1 MFKRQNSIC
10 PRPELKWSVSAQVG
24 GGIMHGE
31 TRDISLQGAF
41 IRCRNP
47 LNLNEVFD
55 MVVDVPEKS
64 LNVRAEVV
72 WSNIHGPDDK
82 ITPRGMGVRFVQI
95 SQEDRKI
102 IAQKLDYYEVGQEAC
117 DYLDTL
123 EFELKQKLVDQPT
136 MG

>member
-31 TRDISLQGAF
+31 TRDVSLQGAF

-82 ITPRGMGVRFVQI
+82 ITPRGMGVRFVEI
-95 SQEDRKI
+95 SKEDRRI
-102 IAQKLDYYEVGQEAC
+102 IAQKLDHYAVGQEAC

-123 EFELKQKLVDQPT
+123 EFELKQVLP
-136 MG
+136 

>member
-10 PRPELKWSVSAQVG
+10 PRPKLKWPVSAQVG

-31 TRDISLQGAF
+31 TIH
-41 IRCRNP
+41 CRNP

-82 ITPRGMGVRFVQI
+82 ITPRGMGVRFVKI
-95 SQEDRKI
+95 SKEDRRI
-102 IAQKLDYYEVGQEAC
+102 IARKLDHYEVGQEAC
-117 DYLDTL
+117 DYMDTL
-123 EFELKQKLVDQPT
+123 EFELKQV
-136 MG
+136 

>member
-1 MFKRQNSIC
+1 MFKRQNNIC

-31 TRDISLQGAF
+31 TKDISLQGAF

-82 ITPRGMGVRFVQI
+82 ITPRGMGVRFVKI
-95 SQEDRKI
+95 SNEDRRI
-102 IAQKLDYYEVGQEAC
+102 IAQKLDHYAVGQEAC

-123 EFELKQKLVDQPT
+123 EFELKQL
-136 MG
+136 

>member
-10 PRPELKWSVSAQVG
+10 PRPELKWSVSAQIG

-31 TRDISLQGAF
+31 TRDVSLQGAF

-82 ITPRGMGVRFVQI
+82 ITPRGMGVRFVKI
-95 SQEDRKI
+95 SKEDRRI
-102 IAQKLDYYEVGQEAC
+102 IAQKLVHYEVGQEAC

-123 EFELKQKLVDQPT
+123 EFELKQL
-136 MG
+136 

>member
-41 IRCRNP
+41 IHCRNP

-82 ITPRGMGVRFVQI
+82 ITPRGMGVRFVKI
-95 SQEDRKI
+95 SKEDRSS
-102 IAQKLDYYEVGQEAC
+102 KLSQPAC
-117 DYLDTL
+117 HRPYDDL
-123 EFELKQKLVDQPT
+123 
-136 MG
+136 

>member
-1 MFKRQNSIC
+1 
-10 PRPELKWSVSAQVG
+10 
-24 GGIMHGE
+24 MHGE
-31 TRDISLQGAF
+31 TRDVSLQGAF

-82 ITPRGMGVRFVQI
+82 ITPRGMGVRFVKI
-95 SQEDRKI
+95 SKEDRRI
-102 IAQKLDYYEVGQEAC
+102 IAQKLDHYEVGQEAC

-123 EFELKQKLVDQPT
+123 EFELETRLT
-136 MG
+136 Y

>member
-1 MFKRQNSIC
+1 MFKRQNRLC

-31 TRDISLQGAF
+31 TNDISPRGAF

-64 LNVRAEVV
+64 LNVKAEVV

-82 ITPRGMGVRFVQI
+82 ITPRGMGVRFVKI
-95 SQEDRKI
+95 SKEDRRI
-102 IAQKLDYYEVGQEAC
+102 IAQKLDHYEVGKEAC
-117 DYLDTL
+117 DYLDKL
-123 EFELKQKLVDQPT
+123 EFELKTRLTD
-136 MG
+136 

>member
-1 MFKRQNSIC
+1 MFKRQNRIS

-41 IRCRNP
+41 IHCRNP
-47 LNLNEVFD
+47 LNLNEIFD

-82 ITPRGMGVRFVQI
+82 ITPRGMGVRFV
-95 SQEDRKI
+95 SMSSEDRRI
-102 IAQKLDYYEVGQEAC
+102 LGQKLDNYAVSQ
-117 DYLDTL
+117 
-123 EFELKQKLVDQPT
+123 
-136 MG
+136 

>member
-31 TRDISLQGAF
+31 TRDVSLQGAF
-41 IRCRNP
+41 IRCQNP

-82 ITPRGMGVRFVQI
+82 ITPRGMGVRFVKI
-95 SQEDRKI
+95 SKEDRRI
-102 IAQKLDYYEVGQEAC
+102 IAQKLDHYEVGQEAC

-123 EFELKQKLVDQPT
+123 EFEWKQL
-136 MG
+136 

>member
-82 ITPRGMGVRFVQI
+82 ITPRGMGVRFVKI
-95 SQEDRKI
+95 SKEDRRI
-102 IAQKLDYYEVGQEAC
+102 IAQKLDHYAVGQEAC

-123 EFELKQKLVDQPT
+123 EFELKQL
-136 MG
+136 

>member
-31 TRDISLQGAF
+31 TRDVSLQGAF

-82 ITPRGMGVRFVQI
+82 ITPRGMGVRFVKI
-95 SQEDRKI
+95 SKEDRRI
-102 IAQKLDYYEVGQEAC
+102 IAQKLDHYEVGQEAC

-123 EFELKQKLVDQPT
+123 EFELETRLT
-136 MG
+136 Y

>member
-10 PRPELKWSVSAQVG
+10 PRPELKWPVSAQVG

-41 IRCRNP
+41 IHCRNP

-64 LNVRAEVV
+64 LNVKAEVV

-82 ITPRGMGVRFVQI
+82 ITPRGMGVRFVKI
-95 SQEDRKI
+95 SKEDRRI
-102 IAQKLDYYEVGQEAC
+102 IAQKLDHYEVGQEAC
-117 DYLDTL
+117 DYMDTL
-123 EFELKQKLVDQPT
+123 EFELKQV
-136 MG
+136 

>member
-1 MFKRQNSIC
+1 MFKKQNSIC

-24 GGIMHGE
+24 GGIIHGE
-31 TRDISLQGAF
+31 TKDINPQGAF
-41 IRCRNP
+41 IHCQKP

-55 MVVDVPEKS
+55 MVVDAPGKS

-82 ITPRGMGVRFVQI
+82 ITPRGMGVRFVEI
-95 SQEDRKI
+95 SNEDRRILASKI
-102 IAQKLDYYEVGQEAC
+102 DNYQVSQEAC

-123 EFELKQKLVDQPT
+123 EIELATD
-136 MG
+136 

>member
-1 MFKRQNSIC
+1 MFKRQSSIC
-10 PRPELKWSVSAQVG
+10 PRPELKWPVSAQVG
-24 GGIMHGE
+24 GGVMHGE
-31 TRDISLQGAF
+31 TRDISPQGAF
-41 IRCRNP
+41 IHCRNP

-64 LNVRAEVV
+64 LNVKAEVV

-95 SQEDRKI
+95 SKEDRRI
-102 IAQKLDYYEVGQEAC
+102 IARKLDHYEVGQEAC

-123 EFELKQKLVDQPT
+123 ELELKQLEPV
-136 MG
+136 G